1 MKFKHITLLVL
12 SAAGFCASCAN
23 NSAQQK
29 FLNEV
34 NNVVTKNK
42 EQINTCYDAVNIAKG
57 AGYDLEG
64 YQLSNKDECFAF
76 DLTNKT
82 FVVMNGD
89 KVVNAPHRYRKNKDS
104 YAYFKFTDAY
114 DATSVYSQYLTK
126 DFKGADML
134 VVTTGLDMG
143 ENKNVK
149 NVIYNNTSLIEK
161 NIVLNTFCD
170 YLTITAPTD
179 NITHYGDANNVFI
192 TAMNEDKG
200 FHAHGVYAYLQPAAG
215 NIYLEA
221 DSSTDLF
228 ELKEGSTAKVVEAR
242 SETPVV
248 IAAINAPD
256 IATQIDI
263 NYIDVTEYSQLTEDT
278 PKKNTTTFFRLAN
291 DITFP
296 VTDDETNAWYVQ
308 NDFFLDLNGKK
319 ISFTGNSQS
328 IYEGRSKEP
337 NDKYH
342 IGILI
347 DSSSDKGVGK
357 DLECY
362 IIDTQPTLY
371 ERPSIELNDCSIIV
385 AGSAEHSA
393 RLNITSGRIHDI
405 RGVVSDYSTSYNNPA
420 VLVMGNTEN
429 KEDRDP
435 YLSSFYMYGGYIRN
449 SEGEKFKANPVAFKC
464 IQPRGEGALVDMSYG
479 DLYSRC
485 YCISG
490 QGTSFTTPKPT
501 DFNKFGGTTVKISGG
516 NIVGGLGGYDDNAYT
531 PLFFPQH
538 GILDISGGN
547 VTGPT
552 CLDAKCG
559 DITIKGGVFTATR
572 DFKPN
577 LKPNNAEG
585 GSTADGSV
593 LLLESNLPYAGGP
606 INLTVENAT
615 MTSNKGFIT
624 NVIGKT
630 EYGFKEVNV
639 THNGGIYYYAQKE
652 GTRIDPDITD
662 GLVTINR
669 NGGTWIPSN
678 Q

>member
-34 NNVVTKNK
+34 NNVVAQNK
-42 EQINTCYDAVNIAKG
+42 EGINTCYDAVNIAKE

-89 KVVNAPHRYRKNKDS
+89 RVVNAPHRYRKNKNS

-192 TAMNEDKG
+192 TAMNEDKE

-263 NYIDVTEYSQLTEDT
+263 NYVDVTEYSQITEDT
-278 PKKNTTTFFRLAN
+278 PKKNTTTFFRLAK
-291 DITFP
+291 DITA
-296 VTDDETNAWYVQ
+296 TEAWEVQ

-319 ISFTGNSQS
+319 ISFTGDETSPYFRDGDN
-328 IYEGRSKEP
+328 YYP
-337 NDKYH
+337 
-342 IGILI
+342 GILL
-347 DSSSDKGVGK
+347 DVTDDDKGVDK

-385 AGSAEHSA
+385 AGSDKHSA

-405 RGVVSDYSTSYNNPA
+405 RGVISDQSSVINKPA
-420 VLVMGNTEN
+420 VLVIGNTEN
-429 KEDRDP
+429 NNPDRKEYD
-435 YLSSFYMYGGYIRN
+435 SSFYMYGGYIKN
-449 SEGEKFKANPVAFKC
+449 SEGPEFKCDPETGVNASFKC
-464 IQPRGEGALVDMSYG
+464 IQPRGEGALIDMSYG

-490 QGTSFTTPKPT
+490 QGSPT
-501 DFNKFGGTTVKISGG
+501 FDKYGGTTVNISGG
-516 NIVGGLGGYDDNAYT
+516 TIVGGLGKYEGDIYT
-531 PLFFPQH
+531 PLFFPQ
-538 GILDISGGN
+538 GGELNITGGN

-552 CLDAKCG
+552 CLNAKSGNINITGG
-559 DITIKGGVFTATR
+559 DFTATKEFEEIYS
-572 DFKPN
+572 DHN
-577 LKPNNAEG
+577 
-585 GSTADGSV
+585 GSHADGSV
-593 LLLESNLPYAGGP
+593 FFLESNAFYAGGD
-606 INLTVENAT
+606 INLVVNGAT
-615 MTSNKGFIT
+615 MTSNHAYIT
-624 NVIGKT
+624 NAVHNKESGT
-630 EYGFKEVNV
+630 YGGYKQIKAA
-639 THNGGIYYYAQKE
+639 HNGGTYYYAKE
-652 GTRIDPDITD
+652 GSNKGTHIDAQIANIT
-662 GLVTINR
+662 TIEI